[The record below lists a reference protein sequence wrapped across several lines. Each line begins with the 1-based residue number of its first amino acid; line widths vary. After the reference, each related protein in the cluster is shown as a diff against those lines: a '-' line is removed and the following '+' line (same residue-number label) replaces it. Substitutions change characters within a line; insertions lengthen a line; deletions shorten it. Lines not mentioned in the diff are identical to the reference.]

1 MQKPATDGTGTRL
14 RPGAR
19 APRGAL
25 GYVRIPAPTHGERF
39 GWPFERGDRLAFDF
53 DPDAGD
59 GRRFE
64 DRLVFRIDG
73 GEVSLLGPCDAAS
86 LRTVSVRL
94 PDGRVLPLDTIVS
107 DDETIDRIARSL
119 SGPYGETH

>member
-64 DRLVFRIDG
+64 DRLV
-73 GEVSLLGPCDAAS
+73 
-86 LRTVSVRL
+86 SVRL